1 MKSWVLN
8 AWTLI
13 VWLETTSGEDL
24 NAPSYQHESCSE
36 DFISAKQ
43 KFSRLN
49 LFRTV
54 PTMTPTC
61 RHSTDNL
68 GGGAKF
74 EALCSLKRRDLHPC
88 GLLMGWM
95 TAKRRRENVKASPWR
110 SSAWPQVT
118 SGSSL
123 PHLSKWLVSSAHFCW
138 INLRWPVARGALAEH
153 NNRRGRWGGGEWEAG
168 GEICL
173 SGLNI
178 IYIGGRWWNKKYT
191 INPLII
197 QYRATLFVLP
207 HFTSGWCRDSVN
219 TTFSKRKTDLVFCFG
234 EQHFLAKR
242 NFENSFNLFERTR
255 TKGRYSNW
263 GCQISAFIAIN
274 WSQT

>member
-1 MKSWVLN
+1 M
-8 AWTLI
+8 
-13 VWLETTSGEDL
+13 SGEDL
-24 NAPSYQHESCSE
+24 NAPSYQHDSCSE
-36 DFISAKQ
+36 DFISAKP
-43 KFSRLN
+43 KFSRFN

-54 PTMTPTC
+54 P
-61 RHSTDNL
+61 
-68 GGGAKF
+68 KF

-88 GLLMGWM
+88 SLLMGWM

-110 SSAWPQVT
+110 SSTWPQVT

-178 IYIGGRWWNKKYT
+178 ICIGGRWWNKKST
-191 INPLII
+191 INPLIL

-207 HFTSGWCRDSVN
+207 HFTTGWSRDSVN
-219 TTFSKRKTDLVFCFG
+219 TTFSKRKTDF
-234 EQHFLAKR
+234 
-242 NFENSFNLFERTR
+242 NFWRT
-255 TKGRYSNW
+255 TFFSKEEFW
-263 GCQISAFIAIN
+263 KFI
-274 WSQT
+274 